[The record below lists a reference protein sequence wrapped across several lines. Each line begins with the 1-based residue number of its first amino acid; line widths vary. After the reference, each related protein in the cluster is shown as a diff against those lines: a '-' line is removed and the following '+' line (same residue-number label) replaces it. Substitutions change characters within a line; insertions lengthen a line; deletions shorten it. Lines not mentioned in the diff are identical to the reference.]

1 MHTIVNETECER
13 FIIFKVENGGGAPK
27 VGAHIYISAL
37 MESYKSP
44 IETVLDNYQRLRADA
59 SYILLLSNLLASGK
73 IDFTAESM
81 EESLL
86 RKIYRAENINY
97 SVIYHLHTAPDAIYY
112 CSLATT
118 KENEKFNSP
127 KTEIKIQLA
136 INEIIEL
143 LKKNI

>member
-44 IETVLDNYQRLRADA
+44 IETFLDNYQKLRADA
-59 SYILLLSNLLASGK
+59 SYILLLSNILASGK
-73 IDFTAESM
+73 IDFSVENM

-86 RKIYRAENINY
+86 RKIYRAENIKY
-97 SVIYHLHTAPDAIYY
+97 SIIYHLHTTPEAIYY

-118 KENEKFNSP
+118 KENERFSSP
-127 KTEIKIQLA
+127 RTEVKIQLA

-143 LKKNI
+143 FKKNI